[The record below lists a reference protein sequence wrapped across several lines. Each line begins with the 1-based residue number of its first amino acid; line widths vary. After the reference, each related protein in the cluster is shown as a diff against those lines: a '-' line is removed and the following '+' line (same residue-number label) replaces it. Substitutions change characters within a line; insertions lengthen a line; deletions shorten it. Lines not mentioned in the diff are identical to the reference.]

1 MRRTKVNHLVLKLLK
16 AWGFALFAKKAKIL
30 LQDEIPKLSRDIFL
44 GNDREI
50 FSWNLLK
57 PDEKQTL
64 VFHIGLVQEHGKSYF
79 RLVSRNQEVFYT
91 KKPSV
96 NNLQEKIIELLE
108 LN

>member
-1 MRRTKVNHLVLKLLK
+1 MRETEINRLVLKLLK

-30 LQDEIPKLSRDIFL
+30 LQDEIPEFSRDIFL
-44 GNDREI
+44 SNDQEI

-64 VFHIGLVQEHGKSYF
+64 VFHIDLIQKPGKSYF
-79 RLVSRNQEVFYT
+79 RLVSKNQEVFYT
-91 KKPSV
+91 KKPSID
-96 NNLQEKIIELLE
+96 NLQEKIVELLE